1 MSTND
6 KELII
11 DTYINYT
18 KKYKDLYGRK
28 TVILM
33 EVGSFFE
40 FYGTETEGA
49 DVKTIAELLNIQCTR
64 KDKSISEISKKNHML
79 GGFPSYIL
87 KKYIELLI
95 IENYTVV
102 LCEQVTPPP
111 KPKREITEIISPATY
126 IENQISNNFLM
137 AIYFS
142 LVTSRSK
149 NSFITASISWVDINT
164 NKTYIFETVEQDTTI
179 NLEDVTKTILSNRP
193 SEVVIFTDLYTKG
206 NDYTMNILNKF
217 IACIDVPCIHDKI
230 NTIVNENFF
239 KLAYQNTVFQK
250 IFKNPGMLSI
260 IEYLNL
266 ENRPS
271 SSSCFCYLLQFCYEH
286 NEKIL
291 EGLEVPIFLENT
303 KYLLLINN
311 AIENLN
317 IISKETKNKT
327 SSILNLLNNCKTSIG
342 KRYFKQCLINPLT
355 NVDSIQQRYDHTE
368 YFIKDSF
375 YTQIRVFLSRISD
388 LDRLFKRLI
397 MKTLQ
402 PSEFTLINTSLLA
415 LKDMCYIL
423 ETNKFDSDKTDW
435 SNDHMQ
441 ILMNFIKYYQTQFNF
456 EEMDK
461 VNLNQ
466 ITKNIFNIGIYPE
479 IDDMQNQLILSENIF
494 ENVVL
499 CLNEGNINNNEFKL
513 ELNKDNVRSI
523 HITKNRFENLL
534 KDSKRTNIINKLLK
548 EKCGLNMNDIAS
560 RPFSSSNKTM
570 LKICFKDMEIFQT
583 NLTTMQTD
591 IKNKICEEYINVLD
605 TIKLDFSNF
614 FKIATNFI
622 GKIDFFSCNAKNA
635 VEKCY
640 SKPVIVEGE
649 SFIKAKKIRH
659 PLIEIIQTEIPY
671 IANDIEIGTEN
682 NKGMLLYG
690 LNSVGKSS
698 LMKSIG
704 INLILAQAGL
714 YVSAQNFEFSPY
726 DNIFS
731 RIPSGDNIHK
741 GQSTFQ
747 VEISE
752 LRTIL
757 KRSTSRS
764 LIIGDE
770 LASGTEHVSAIS
782 LVASGVNYLS
792 QKGASFI
799 FATHINEI
807 CELESIKNLKNIII
821 RHLSVHFDETRNCLI
836 FDRILK
842 EGNGDTL
849 YGLEIAKSLDLPADY
864 IFFAEE
870 IRKKYIGI
878 QDSIVK
884 QKISVYNKE
893 IFMDKCNICNSD
905 TDEIHHITE
914 QQYANA
920 KGIIESLSCHKNTKH
935 NLMNVCSTCH
945 DKIHACEIRIDGY
958 KKTTSGV
965 ILDIEIPYNEKT
977 DISIEKH
984 IKELRNNG
992 TSYNKIFDIIKDTY
1006 KNTNMTLYKIKK
1018 ILK

>member
-1 MSTND
+1 MKIT
-6 KELII
+6 LW
-11 DTYINYT
+11 
-18 KKYKDLYGRK
+18 
-28 TVILM
+28 
-33 EVGSFFE
+33 
-40 FYGTETEGA
+40 FY
-49 DVKTIAELLNIQCTR
+49 
-64 KDKSISEISKKNHML
+64 
-79 GGFPSYIL
+79 
-87 KKYIELLI
+87 
-95 IENYTVV
+95 
-102 LCEQVTPPP
+102 
-111 KPKREITEIISPATY
+111 ATY

-807 CELESIKNLKNIII
+807 CELESIKN
-821 RHLSVHFDETRNCLI
+821 
-836 FDRILK
+836 
-842 EGNGDTL
+842 
-849 YGLEIAKSLDLPADY
+849 
-864 IFFAEE
+864 
-870 IRKKYIGI
+870 
-878 QDSIVK
+878 
-884 QKISVYNKE
+884 
-893 IFMDKCNICNSD
+893 
-905 TDEIHHITE
+905 
-914 QQYANA
+914 
-920 KGIIESLSCHKNTKH
+920 
-935 NLMNVCSTCH
+935 
-945 DKIHACEIRIDGY
+945 
-958 KKTTSGV
+958 
-965 ILDIEIPYNEKT
+965 
-977 DISIEKH
+977 
-984 IKELRNNG
+984 
-992 TSYNKIFDIIKDTY
+992 
-1006 KNTNMTLYKIKK
+1006 
-1018 ILK
+1018 